1 MEFIYQNYN
10 FRSCFDSFD
19 FFLARV
25 LEEEWGRREA
35 LEKLQEEQRIMLE
48 EERRKREEFEK
59 EQSEKE
65 GQLRGNYFQSLVMKK
80 TPLQV
85 YDFLPFSHFYSW
97 ELSEHIF

>member
-1 MEFIYQNYN
+1 MTLFIY
-10 FRSCFDSFD
+10 
-19 FFLARV
+19 FLARV

-65 GQLRGNYFQSLVMKK
+65 GQLRGIFFNIW
-80 TPLQV
+80 PLKAQIA
-85 YDFLPFSHFYSW
+85 L
-97 ELSEHIF
+97 

>member
-1 MEFIYQNYN
+1 MSKILIF
-10 FRSCFDSFD
+10 

-65 GQLRGNYFQSLVMKK
+65 GQLRGNYFQSLAIKSPNSSLV
-80 TPLQV
+80 T
-85 YDFLPFSHFYSW
+85 
-97 ELSEHIF
+97 IFP

>member
-1 MEFIYQNYN
+1 MSKYLSEFVLGFSLNAQ
-10 FRSCFDSFD
+10 SCFDSFD
-19 FFLARV
+19 IFLARV

-65 GQLRGNYFQSLVMKK
+65 GQLRGIFFQSLAIKSPSSSLV
-80 TPLQV
+80 T
-85 YDFLPFSHFYSW
+85 
-97 ELSEHIF
+97 IFP